1 MTTTFTHHWQ
11 VYGHD
16 WAVAHLQQSMAHER
30 IRHGYLL
37 VGAESVGK
45 ETLARQF
52 AMALN
57 CTDPDRKPCG
67 QCSACRRIAT
77 GNHPDVLYTQRDSET
92 SPLKIEELRS
102 MMQKLALKPFEA
114 RYRIAVFRDFDTA
127 QPRAQ
132 DALLKTLEEP
142 APHAILI
149 LLAKSLEPVLPTIT
163 SRSQVI
169 HLRPAAVHTVYETL
183 TEIFNADEDRAQL
196 LAHLSAGR
204 IGWAISALHNEE
216 VLGQRAG
223 AFELLIN
230 ILGMT
235 RVERF
240 KLSDDLSK
248 DKAALITLLELWL
261 SFWRDVFLLAENSG
275 LDPTNIDQVAT
286 LNQLKDQLSGAEAAT
301 AVSATR
307 KTIGLLTD
315 TNANARLALDV
326 LLLDYPGI

>member
-11 VYGHD
+11 IYGHD

-30 IRHGYLL
+30 IRHGYLF
-37 VGAESVGK
+37 VGPESVGK

-57 CTDPDRKPCG
+57 CTNPDHRPCG
-67 QCSACRRIAT
+67 ECSPCRRIAS

-92 SPLKIEELRS
+92 SPLKIEELRL
-102 MMQKLALKPFEA
+102 MMHKLSLKPFET
-114 RYRIAVFRDFDTA
+114 RYRIAIFRDFDTA

-149 LLAKSLEPVLPTIT
+149 LLASSLESILPTIT

-169 HLRPAAVHTVYETL
+169 HLRPAAVQTVYNTL
-183 TEIFNADEDRAQL
+183 TDLYSADEDQARL

-204 IGWAISALHNEE
+204 MGWAISALSNPE
-216 VLGQRAG
+216 VLGQRAQ
-223 AFELLIN
+223 AFDLLTGLLAKN
-230 ILGMT
+230 

-248 DKAALITLLELWL
+248 DKAALIMLLEVWL
-261 SFWRDVFLLAENSG
+261 SFWRDAYLLAENTG
-275 LDPTNIDQVAT
+275 LEPTNIDQTET
-286 LNQLKDQLSGAEAAT
+286 LNALTGQLTGTEAAAALT
-301 AVSATR
+301 ATR
-307 KTIGLLTD
+307 KTIGLLAD

>member
-1 MTTTFTHHWQ
+1 M
-11 VYGHD
+11 
-16 WAVAHLQQSMAHER
+16 
-30 IRHGYLL
+30 
-37 VGAESVGK
+37 
-45 ETLARQF
+45 
-52 AMALN
+52 
-57 CTDPDRKPCG
+57 
-67 QCSACRRIAT
+67 
-77 GNHPDVLYTQRDSET
+77 LYTQRDSET
-92 SPLKIEELRS
+92 SPLKIEELRL

-183 TEIFNADEDRAQL
+183 TELFNADEDRARL

-204 IGWAISALHNEE
+204 MGWAINALNNEE

-223 AFELLIN
+223 AFDLLIN

-240 KLSDDLSK
+240 KQSDDLSK

-261 SFWRDVFLLAENSG
+261 SFWRDVFLLAGNSG
-275 LDPTNIDQVAT
+275 LEPTNIDQAAA
-286 LNQLKDQLSGAEAAT
+286 LDQPQRSDERGRSGDGGQRHAQDHRSADGYERQCAPRARRAAAGLSGDLNRPHPQPLPEF
-301 AVSATR
+301 SSR
-307 KTIGLLTD
+307 QD
-315 TNANARLALDV
+315 SFNASSHFLR
-326 LLLDYPGI
+326 

>member
-1 MTTTFTHHWQ
+1 
-11 VYGHD
+11 
-16 WAVAHLQQSMAHER
+16 MAYER
-30 IRHGYLL
+30 IRHGYLI

-57 CTDPDRKPCG
+57 CTDSERKPCG

-169 HLRPAAVHTVYETL
+169 HLRPAAVQTVYETL
-183 TEIFNADEDRAQL
+183 TELFNADEDRARL

-204 IGWAISALHNEE
+204 MGWAISALNNEE

-223 AFELLIN
+223 AFDLLIN

-275 LDPTNIDQVAT
+275 LEPTNIDQAAA
-286 LNQLKDQLSGAEAAT
+286 LDQLKDRMSGEEAAT

>member
-16 WAVAHLQQSMAHER
+16 WAVAHLQQSMAYER
-30 IRHGYLL
+30 IRHGYLI

-92 SPLKIEELRS
+92 SPLKIEELRL

-169 HLRPAAVHTVYETL
+169 HLRPAAVQTVYETL
-183 TEIFNADEDRAQL
+183 TELFNADEDRARL

-204 IGWAISALHNEE
+204 MGWAINALNNEE

-223 AFELLIN
+223 AFDLLIN

-240 KLSDDLSK
+240 KQSDDLSK

-261 SFWRDVFLLAENSG
+261 SFWRDVFLLAGNSG
-275 LDPTNIDQVAT
+275 LEPTNIDQAAA
-286 LNQLKDQLSGAEAAT
+286 LDQLKDRMSGEEAAT
-301 AVSATR
+301 AVSTTR